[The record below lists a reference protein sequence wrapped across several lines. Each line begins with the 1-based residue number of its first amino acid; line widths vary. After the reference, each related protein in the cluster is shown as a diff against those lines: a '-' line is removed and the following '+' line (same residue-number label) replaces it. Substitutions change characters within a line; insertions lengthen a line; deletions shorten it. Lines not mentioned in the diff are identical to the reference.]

1 MGLQSGCLQ
10 VFRRS
15 PSGSWETSPAISLS
29 LGSDP
34 VTALVSDDDHIN
46 HDSERDDNCDAQAP
60 IQQAMLASV
69 GREVILLDAWTS
81 NVLRS
86 FTVGVEVFP
95 KSLVQRTPY
104 YPCILQVHHVILVY
118 SQDQING
125 STISLDCTA
134 APGHISHLAVAGV
147 GLWVA
152 SSATSTVALYHTE
165 SFIHMQVR
173 MVSGENEER
182 ERTNNAH

>member
-34 VTALVSDDDHIN
+34 VTALVSGGYDDDV
-46 HDSERDDNCDAQAP
+46 DSERDDNCDAQAP

-69 GREVILLDAWTS
+69 GREVMLLDAWTS

-95 KSLVQRTPY
+95 KSLV
-104 YPCILQVHHVILVY
+104 
-118 SQDQING
+118 
-125 STISLDCTA
+125 
-134 APGHISHLAVAGV
+134 
-147 GLWVA
+147 
-152 SSATSTVALYHTE
+152 
-165 SFIHMQVR
+165 M
-173 MVSGENEER
+173 
-182 ERTNNAH
+182 